1 MRILAAL
8 AAAVLALQPL
18 PAAYA
23 QDVSPAGVWQ
33 AEDGKSHWT
42 VEFCGR
48 DGQQLCAHLSW
59 IRPDALNDDNRQYV
73 GQSVFENLPRHGRY
87 RWTGIVTLLGY
98 TVQGTVTLIA
108 GNELRVGA
116 CAYIVVCR
124 STVLTRVASAD

>member
-1 MRILAAL
+1 MRILAAV
-8 AAAVLALQPL
+8 AAAVFALQPL
-18 PAAYA
+18 PAAQA
-23 QDVSPAGVWQ
+23 QDVSPAGIWE
-33 AEDGKSHWT
+33 AEDGRSRWT
-42 VEFCGR
+42 VEFCGQ
-48 DGQQLCAHLSW
+48 DNQQLCAHLSW
-59 IRPDALNDDNRQYV
+59 IRPDTLSDDNRQYL

-87 RWTGIVTLLGY
+87 RWAGEVTLLGY